1 MAASLVVLR
10 EDVASIYC
18 VATLPEARGR
28 GIGTAITREPL
39 LEAKNGGYDV
49 AVLEA
54 SEMGLP
60 VYRRLGFKELFE
72 FKTLTWS
79 P

>member
-1 MAASLVVLR
+1 VCSSDL
-10 EDVASIYC
+10 
-18 VATLPEARGR
+18 
-28 GIGTAITREPL
+28 TAITQEPL
-39 LEAKNGGYDV
+39 QIAKNAGYEV

-60 VYRRLGFKELFE
+60 IYRKLGFRELCE
-72 FKTLTWS
+72 FRTFTWS

>member
-1 MAASLVVLR
+1 M
-10 EDVASIYC
+10 
-18 VATLPEARGR
+18 
-28 GIGTAITREPL
+28 TREPL
-39 LEAKNGGYDV
+39 RIAKDAGYDV

-60 VYRRLGFKELFE
+60 IYRRLGFKELCE
-72 FKTLTWS
+72 FRTYVWS